1 MNPIHEKLIKLL
13 LNNSGPVTSRH
24 LSQMM
29 GISVRSVKTYIS
41 QINQEVGNNVIIS
54 GNQGYSINGKR
65 VSGLLKNEDD
75 IPQTFDERRGFI
87 IREFL
92 LKHSSSLEI
101 EDICNRLCVSE
112 STLRADITKINKLYE
127 SYKISFR
134 FSGDLLLIEGPERSL
149 RKMYSLTLLDN
160 VESSY
165 FDYDLLQDEFSD
177 FNIRFIPAIL
187 RRVFTKYNYFIN
199 EFALFNLTLHVAVIV
214 DRLKK
219 ENYVQQ
225 DGRIEMSEEEKMI
238 VADICEQ
245 LEEKY
250 DVRFNNAEKDE
261 IYILFRSNANLP
273 TTDEYE
279 KLKEMVGNDISDEAL
294 QLIEEIKERYYV
306 DLSNATFTVPFAL
319 HIKNMIYR
327 AQYGRSIFNPLSESI
342 ILSQP
347 IIFDIALFVA
357 MRIMDD
363 YEIEIDKGEICFL
376 ALHIGGEIERQKHTS
391 RKIRTVL
398 LCPSYIDISNQ
409 LYNKILLSYSNE
421 IDIISLVQQ
430 SSEIG
435 NLKYDLLIS
444 TIRLENSSA
453 VNVLIS
459 PFLSQKD
466 KINIQDGIESAR
478 NRIISRS
485 LKKHFNDYFEEDL
498 FFYRPEDIRSR
509 EEAISFLADNLIRME
524 YVNENFKESVMRR
537 ELAATTAFGLFA
549 VPHSMEMN
557 ALKTTV
563 SVLIDP
569 SGITWKDQRIF
580 VVLMMSIRSQNHEE
594 FTQLY
599 EALIAV
605 FSEEENI
612 RTICSCRTFE
622 DYRKTLLDLID

>member
-41 QINQEVGNNVIIS
+41 QINQEVGNNVIVG
-54 GNQGYSINGKR
+54 GNQGYSINAKR
-65 VSGLLKNEDD
+65 VSGLLKKEDD
-75 IPQTFDERRGFI
+75 IPQTFDERRDFI

-101 EDICNRLCVSE
+101 EDICSRLCVSE
-112 STLRADITKINKLYE
+112 STLRADVGKINRLYE
-127 SYKISFR
+127 NYKINLR
-134 FSGDLLLIEGPERSL
+134 FSDDQLLIEGPERSL

-177 FNIRFIPAIL
+177 FNIRSIPAIV
-187 RRVFTKYNYFIN
+187 RKVFAKYNYFIN

-225 DGRIEMSEEEKMI
+225 EGGIEMSKEEKMI

-250 DVRFNNAEKDE
+250 DVRFNNAERDE

-327 AQYGRSIFNPLSESI
+327 AQNGRSIFNPLSESI

-409 LYNKILLSYSNE
+409 LYNKILLTYSNE

-569 SGITWKDQRIF
+569 SGITWEDQRIF

>member
-101 EDICNRLCVSE
+101 EDICSRLCVSE
-112 STLRADITKINKLYE
+112 STLRADVGKINRLYE
-127 SYKISFR
+127 NYKINLR
-134 FSGDLLLIEGPERSL
+134 FSGDQLLIEGPERSL

-225 DGRIEMSEEEKMI
+225 EGGIEMSKEEKMI

-250 DVRFNNAEKDE
+250 DVRFNNAERDE

-376 ALHIGGEIERQKHTS
+376 ALHIGGEIERQKQTS
-391 RKIRTVL
+391 KKIRTVF
-398 LCPSYIDISNQ
+398 LCPSYIDISSQ
-409 LYNKILLSYSNE
+409 LYNKILLAYSNE
-421 IDIISLVQQ
+421 IDIVSLVQN

>member
-65 VSGLLKNEDD
+65 VSGLLKNVDD

-225 DGRIEMSEEEKMI
+225 EGGIEMSKEEKMI

-376 ALHIGGEIERQKHTS
+376 ALHIGGEIERQKQTS
-391 RKIRTVL
+391 KKIRTVF
-398 LCPSYIDISNQ
+398 LCPSYIDISSQ
-409 LYNKILLSYSNE
+409 LYNKILLAYSNE
-421 IDIISLVQQ
+421 IDIVSLVQN

>member
-41 QINQEVGNNVIIS
+41 QINQEVGNNVIVG
-54 GNQGYSINGKR
+54 GNQGYSINAKR
-65 VSGLLKNEDD
+65 VSGLLKKEDD
-75 IPQTFDERRGFI
+75 IPQTFDERRDFI

-101 EDICNRLCVSE
+101 EDICSRLCVSE
-112 STLRADITKINKLYE
+112 STLRADVGKINRLYE
-127 SYKISFR
+127 NYKINLR
-134 FSGDLLLIEGPERSL
+134 FSDDQLLIEGPERSL

-177 FNIRFIPAIL
+177 FNIRSIPAIV
-187 RRVFTKYNYFIN
+187 RKVFAKYNYFIN

-225 DGRIEMSEEEKMI
+225 EGGIEMSKEEKMI

-250 DVRFNNAEKDE
+250 DVRFNNAERDE

-327 AQYGRSIFNPLSESI
+327 AQNGRSIFNPLSESI

-409 LYNKILLSYSNE
+409 LYNKILLTYSNE

-453 VNVLIS
+453 VDVLIS

-569 SGITWKDQRIF
+569 SGITWEDQRIF

>member
-65 VSGLLKNEDD
+65 VSGLLKNVDD

-225 DGRIEMSEEEKMI
+225 EGGIEMSKEEKMI

-294 QLIEEIKERYYV
+294 QLIE
-306 DLSNATFTVPFAL
+306 
-319 HIKNMIYR
+319 
-327 AQYGRSIFNPLSESI
+327 
-342 ILSQP
+342 
-347 IIFDIALFVA
+347 
-357 MRIMDD
+357 
-363 YEIEIDKGEICFL
+363 
-376 ALHIGGEIERQKHTS
+376 
-391 RKIRTVL
+391 
-398 LCPSYIDISNQ
+398 
-409 LYNKILLSYSNE
+409 
-421 IDIISLVQQ
+421 
-430 SSEIG
+430 
-435 NLKYDLLIS
+435 
-444 TIRLENSSA
+444 
-453 VNVLIS
+453 
-459 PFLSQKD
+459 
-466 KINIQDGIESAR
+466 
-478 NRIISRS
+478 
-485 LKKHFNDYFEEDL
+485 
-498 FFYRPEDIRSR
+498 
-509 EEAISFLADNLIRME
+509 
-524 YVNENFKESVMRR
+524 
-537 ELAATTAFGLFA
+537 
-549 VPHSMEMN
+549 
-557 ALKTTV
+557 
-563 SVLIDP
+563 
-569 SGITWKDQRIF
+569 
-580 VVLMMSIRSQNHEE
+580 
-594 FTQLY
+594 
-599 EALIAV
+599 
-605 FSEEENI
+605 
-612 RTICSCRTFE
+612 
-622 DYRKTLLDLID
+622 

>member
-41 QINQEVGNNVIIS
+41 QINQEVGNNVIVG
-54 GNQGYSINGKR
+54 GNQGYSINAKR
-65 VSGLLKNEDD
+65 VSGLLKNVDD

-225 DGRIEMSEEEKMI
+225 EGGIEMSKEEKMI

-250 DVRFNNAEKDE
+250 DVRFNNAERDE

-327 AQYGRSIFNPLSESI
+327 AQNGRSIFNPLSESI

-398 LCPSYIDISNQ
+398 LCPSYIDISSQ
-409 LYNKILLSYSNE
+409 LYNKILLTYSNE

-509 EEAISFLADNLIRME
+509 EEAISFLADNLIRKE

-569 SGITWKDQRIF
+569 SGITWEDQRIF

-612 RTICSCRTFE
+612 RTICSCKTFE

>member
-1 MNPIHEKLIKLL
+1 
-13 LNNSGPVTSRH
+13 
-24 LSQMM
+24 
-29 GISVRSVKTYIS
+29 
-41 QINQEVGNNVIIS
+41 
-54 GNQGYSINGKR
+54 
-65 VSGLLKNEDD
+65 
-75 IPQTFDERRGFI
+75 
-87 IREFL
+87 
-92 LKHSSSLEI
+92 
-101 EDICNRLCVSE
+101 
-112 STLRADITKINKLYE
+112 
-127 SYKISFR
+127 
-134 FSGDLLLIEGPERSL
+134 
-149 RKMYSLTLLDN
+149 
-160 VESSY
+160 
-165 FDYDLLQDEFSD
+165 
-177 FNIRFIPAIL
+177 
-187 RRVFTKYNYFIN
+187 
-199 EFALFNLTLHVAVIV
+199 
-214 DRLKK
+214 
-219 ENYVQQ
+219 
-225 DGRIEMSEEEKMI
+225 
-238 VADICEQ
+238 
-245 LEEKY
+245 EEKY
-250 DVRFNNAEKDE
+250 DVRFNNAERDE

-376 ALHIGGEIERQKHTS
+376 ALHIGGEIERQKQTS
-391 RKIRTVL
+391 KKIRTVF
-398 LCPSYIDISNQ
+398 LCPSYIDISSQ
-409 LYNKILLSYSNE
+409 LYNKILLAYSNE
-421 IDIISLVQQ
+421 IDIVSLVQN

>member
-54 GNQGYSINGKR
+54 GNQGYSINAKR
-65 VSGLLKNEDD
+65 VGGLLKKEDD
-75 IPQTFDERRGFI
+75 IPQTFDERRDFI

-101 EDICNRLCVSE
+101 EDICNHLCVSE
-112 STLRADITKINKLYE
+112 STLRADITKINRLYE
-127 SYKISFR
+127 NYRISFR
-134 FSGDLLLIEGPERSL
+134 FSGDQLLIEGPERSL

-177 FNIRFIPAIL
+177 FNIRSIPAIV
-187 RRVFTKYNYFIN
+187 RRVFAKYNYFIN
-199 EFALFNLTLHVAVIV
+199 EFALFNLTLHVAVII

-225 DGRIEMSEEEKMI
+225 DGRIDMSEEEKMI

-250 DVRFNNAEKDE
+250 DVRFTNAERDE

-294 QLIEEIKERYYV
+294 QLIEEIKDRYYV

-327 AQYGRSIFNPLSESI
+327 AQNNRSILNPLSESI

-363 YEIEIDKGEICFL
+363 YEIEIDQGEICFL
-376 ALHIGGEIERQKHTS
+376 ALHIGGEIERQKQTS
-391 RKIRTVL
+391 RKIRTVF
-398 LCPSYIDISNQ
+398 LCPSYIDISSQ
-409 LYNKILLSYSNE
+409 LYNKILLAYSNE
-421 IDIISLVQQ
+421 IDIISLVQH

-435 NLKYDLLIS
+435 DLKYDLLIS
-444 TIRLENSSA
+444 TIRTENSRGVS
-453 VNVLIS
+453 VLIS

-478 NRIISRS
+478 NRIISRT
-485 LKKHFNDYFEEDL
+485 LKQHFDDYFEKDL
-498 FFYRPEDIRSR
+498 FFYKPKDISSR
-509 EEAISFLADNLIRME
+509 DDAISFLADNLIKAE
-524 YVNENFKESVMRR
+524 YVNDSFKESVMKR

-569 SGITWKDQRIF
+569 SGITWEDQRIY
-580 VVLMMSIRSQNHEE
+580 VVLMMSIRAQNHEE
-594 FTQLY
+594 FTNLY

-612 RTICSCRTFE
+612 KTICSCRTFE
-622 DYRKTLLDLID
+622 EYRKTLLDLIG

>member
-1 MNPIHEKLIKLL
+1 
-13 LNNSGPVTSRH
+13 
-24 LSQMM
+24 MM

-65 VSGLLKNEDD
+65 VSGLLKNVDD

-225 DGRIEMSEEEKMI
+225 EGGIEMSKEEKMI

-376 ALHIGGEIERQKHTS
+376 ALHIGGEIERQKQTS
-391 RKIRTVL
+391 KKIRTVF
-398 LCPSYIDISNQ
+398 LCPSYIDISSQ
-409 LYNKILLSYSNE
+409 LYNKILLAYSNE
-421 IDIISLVQQ
+421 IDIVSLVQN

>member
-1 MNPIHEKLIKLL
+1 
-13 LNNSGPVTSRH
+13 
-24 LSQMM
+24 
-29 GISVRSVKTYIS
+29 
-41 QINQEVGNNVIIS
+41 
-54 GNQGYSINGKR
+54 
-65 VSGLLKNEDD
+65 
-75 IPQTFDERRGFI
+75 
-87 IREFL
+87 
-92 LKHSSSLEI
+92 
-101 EDICNRLCVSE
+101 
-112 STLRADITKINKLYE
+112 
-127 SYKISFR
+127 
-134 FSGDLLLIEGPERSL
+134 
-149 RKMYSLTLLDN
+149 
-160 VESSY
+160 
-165 FDYDLLQDEFSD
+165 
-177 FNIRFIPAIL
+177 
-187 RRVFTKYNYFIN
+187 
-199 EFALFNLTLHVAVIV
+199 
-214 DRLKK
+214 
-219 ENYVQQ
+219 
-225 DGRIEMSEEEKMI
+225 
-238 VADICEQ
+238 
-245 LEEKY
+245 
-250 DVRFNNAEKDE
+250 
-261 IYILFRSNANLP
+261 
-273 TTDEYE
+273 
-279 KLKEMVGNDISDEAL
+279 
-294 QLIEEIKERYYV
+294 
-306 DLSNATFTVPFAL
+306 
-319 HIKNMIYR
+319 
-327 AQYGRSIFNPLSESI
+327 
-342 ILSQP
+342 
-347 IIFDIALFVA
+347 

-409 LYNKILLSYSNE
+409 LYNKILLTYSNE

-605 FSEEENI
+605 FSEEESI

>member
-41 QINQEVGNNVIIS
+41 QINQEVGNNVIVG
-54 GNQGYSINGKR
+54 GNQGYSINTKR
-65 VSGLLKNEDD
+65 VSGLLKKEDD
-75 IPQTFDERRGFI
+75 IPQTFDERRDFI

-101 EDICNRLCVSE
+101 EDICSRLCVSE
-112 STLRADITKINKLYE
+112 STLRADVGKINRLYE
-127 SYKISFR
+127 NYKINLR

-225 DGRIEMSEEEKMI
+225 EGGIEMSKEEKMI

-250 DVRFNNAEKDE
+250 DVRFNNAERDE

-376 ALHIGGEIERQKHTS
+376 ALHIGGEIERQKQTS
-391 RKIRTVL
+391 KKIRTVF
-398 LCPSYIDISNQ
+398 LCPSYIDISSQ
-409 LYNKILLSYSNE
+409 LYN
-421 IDIISLVQQ
+421 
-430 SSEIG
+430 
-435 NLKYDLLIS
+435 
-444 TIRLENSSA
+444 
-453 VNVLIS
+453 
-459 PFLSQKD
+459 
-466 KINIQDGIESAR
+466 
-478 NRIISRS
+478 
-485 LKKHFNDYFEEDL
+485 
-498 FFYRPEDIRSR
+498 
-509 EEAISFLADNLIRME
+509 
-524 YVNENFKESVMRR
+524 
-537 ELAATTAFGLFA
+537 
-549 VPHSMEMN
+549 
-557 ALKTTV
+557 
-563 SVLIDP
+563 
-569 SGITWKDQRIF
+569 
-580 VVLMMSIRSQNHEE
+580 
-594 FTQLY
+594 
-599 EALIAV
+599 
-605 FSEEENI
+605 
-612 RTICSCRTFE
+612 
-622 DYRKTLLDLID
+622 

>member
-225 DGRIEMSEEEKMI
+225 EGGIEMSKEEKMI

-250 DVRFNNAEKDE
+250 DVRFNNAERDE

-327 AQYGRSIFNPLSESI
+327 AQNGHSIFNPLSESI

-409 LYNKILLSYSNE
+409 LYNKILLTYSNE

-509 EEAISFLADNLIRME
+509 EEAISFLADNLIRKE
-524 YVNENFKESVMRR
+524 YVNDNFKESVMRR

-569 SGITWKDQRIF
+569 SGITWEDQRIF

>member
-54 GNQGYSINGKR
+54 GNQGYSINAKR

-134 FSGDLLLIEGPERSL
+134 FSGDQLLIEGPERSL

-225 DGRIEMSEEEKMI
+225 EGGIEMSKEEKMI

-250 DVRFNNAEKDE
+250 DVRFNNAERDE

-294 QLIEEIKERYYV
+294 QLIEEIKDRYYV

-327 AQYGRSIFNPLSESI
+327 AQNGRSIFNPLSESI

-347 IIFDIALFVA
+347 IIFDIALFVS

-363 YEIEIDKGEICFL
+363 YEIEIDQGEICFL
-376 ALHIGGEIERQKHTS
+376 ALHIGGEIERQKQTS

-409 LYNKILLSYSNE
+409 LYNKILLTYSNE
-421 IDIISLVQQ
+421 IDIVSLVQH

-435 NLKYDLLIS
+435 DLKYDLLIS
-444 TIRLENSSA
+444 TIRVENSRGVS
-453 VNVLIS
+453 VLIS

-509 EEAISFLADNLIRME
+509 EEAISFLADNLIRAE
-524 YVNENFKESVMRR
+524 YVNENFKESVMKR

-569 SGITWKDQRIF
+569 SGITWEDQRIY

-612 RTICSCRTFE
+612 KTICSCRTFE
-622 DYRKTLLDLID
+622 EYKKTLLDLID

>member
-41 QINQEVGNNVIIS
+41 QINQEVGNNVIVG
-54 GNQGYSINGKR
+54 GNQGYSINTKR
-65 VSGLLKNEDD
+65 VSGLLKKEDD
-75 IPQTFDERRGFI
+75 IPQTFDERRDFI

-101 EDICNRLCVSE
+101 EDICSRLCVSE
-112 STLRADITKINKLYE
+112 STLRADVGKINRLYE
-127 SYKISFR
+127 NYKINLR

-376 ALHIGGEIERQKHTS
+376 ALHIGGEIERQKQTS
-391 RKIRTVL
+391 KKIRTVF
-398 LCPSYIDISNQ
+398 LCPSYIDISSQ
-409 LYNKILLSYSNE
+409 LYNKILLAYSNE
-421 IDIISLVQQ
+421 IDIVSLVQN

>member
-41 QINQEVGNNVIIS
+41 QINQEVGNNVIVG
-54 GNQGYSINGKR
+54 GNQGYSINAKR
-65 VSGLLKNEDD
+65 VSGLLKKEDD
-75 IPQTFDERRGFI
+75 IPQTFDERRDFI

-101 EDICNRLCVSE
+101 EDICSRLCVSE
-112 STLRADITKINKLYE
+112 STLRADVGKINRLYE
-127 SYKISFR
+127 NYKINLR

-327 AQYGRSIFNPLSESI
+327 AQNGRSIFNPLSESI

-569 SGITWKDQRIF
+569 SGITWEDQRIF